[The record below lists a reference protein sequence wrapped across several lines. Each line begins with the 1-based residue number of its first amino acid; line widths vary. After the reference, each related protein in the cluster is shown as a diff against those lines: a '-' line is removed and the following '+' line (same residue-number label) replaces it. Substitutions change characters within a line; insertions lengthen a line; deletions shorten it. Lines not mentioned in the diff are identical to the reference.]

1 MFYNGA
7 EKQYQ
12 NIFNNFFKRNLK
24 YTNHLDPQ
32 NKQVLPFFITFVYIF
47 LIRSIQNGFYKSIMW
62 RDVIFSVLNNNR
74 T

>member
-1 MFYNGA
+1 MFYNGV

-12 NIFNNFFKRNLK
+12 NILNNFLKRKLK
-24 YTNHLDPQ
+24 FTNHFDPQ
-32 NKQVLPFFITFVYIF
+32 NKHVLPFFITFVYIF